1 MENFTP
7 KQIGLPDTKL
17 ENAIATA
24 YTDICY
30 QAEAMFILF
39 ERLFGNQPD
48 PTLFLEFVS
57 FKNPKEWLYQRFIE
71 MNQIHVP
78 GLSIDKIVELDLI
91 DVPRDDFAALI
102 DQRKDLLTLID
113 KAKEYRFF
121 FPLAK
126 LFRRVDQDIC
136 DFVISYQ
143 NPDVFKTP
151 EFDQALYYH
160 IRKFTKNQEEN
171 EALESIDKI
180 IEGLNDLVQMGI
192 LRNNKLTYR
201 TDLEEMLD
209 SIVFASNSDTPL
221 SISPKLALKRPF
233 TRKFK
238 YSRFENANT
247 FGKPADILK
256 VNIQPETVENKIDSE
271 EETLEEEVFES
282 E

>member
-7 KQIGLPDTKL
+7 KQIGVPDSKL

-24 YTDICY
+24 YTDICD
-30 QAEAMFILF
+30 QATAMFILF
-39 ERLFGNQPD
+39 ERLFGTQSD
-48 PTLFLEFVS
+48 PILFIEFVNL
-57 FKNPKEWLYQRFIE
+57 KNPKDFLYQRFIE
-71 MNQIHVP
+71 INQIHVP

-91 DVPRDDFAALI
+91 DVPRNDFAALI
-102 DQRKDLLTLID
+102 EQRKDLLNMIE
-113 KAKEYRFF
+113 KVKEYRFF

-126 LFRRVDQDIC
+126 LFRRIDEEIS
-136 DFVISYQ
+136 DFAISYQ
-143 NPDVFKTP
+143 SPVNIETP

-171 EALESIDKI
+171 VALESINKI
-180 IEGLNDLVQMGI
+180 IEGLNDLVQMGVI
-192 LRNNKLTYR
+192 RNNKLTYR

-238 YSRFENANT
+238 YARFENANT

-256 VNIQPETVENKIDSE
+256 VEAVDNKIVSE
-271 EETLEEEVFES
+271 EETLEEEIFES

>member
-7 KQIGLPDTKL
+7 KQIGLADSKL

-24 YTDICY
+24 YTDICD
-30 QAEAMFILF
+30 QATAMLLIF
-39 ERLFGNQPD
+39 ERFFNAQPD
-48 PTLFLEFVS
+48 PFLFLKFVKS
-57 FKNPKEWLYQRFIE
+57 KTPKEWLYQKFIE
-71 MNQIHVP
+71 FNEFSVP

-91 DVPRDDFAALI
+91 DVPRDDFSALLE
-102 DQRKDLLTLID
+102 QRKDLLTLID

-126 LFRRVDQDIC
+126 LFRQVDEEIS
-136 DFVISYQ
+136 DFAISYQ
-143 NPDVFKTP
+143 SPVNIETP
-151 EFDQALYYH
+151 EFDQALFYH

-171 EALESIDKI
+171 EALESINKI
-180 IEGLNDLVQMGI
+180 IEGLNDLVQMGVI
-192 LRNNKLTYR
+192 RNNKLTYR

-233 TRKFK
+233 NRKFK
-238 YSRFENANT
+238 YARFENANT
-247 FGKPADILK
+247 FGKPADIL
-256 VNIQPETVENKIDSE
+256 NINVQPETVDNKIDLE